1 MLRRIVKTL
10 AALGAGHGVQTLS
23 QLLLPP
29 AFIAAYGIEG
39 YGEWLALSA
48 AVGYLG
54 TLDFGLQTYVL
65 NRLTALYHRG
75 EFEEFHRVQS
85 VGLSMSPTA
94 SGIAVLW
101 SFEQQ
106 IVSDCSGPASDI
118 DGRRAWCDRLVNC
131 SVTTNFRAGFS
142 RLNAGVENE
151 PKYWRQ
157 YGTGEISQPGK

>member
-23 QLLLPP
+23 QLLLAP

-85 VGLSMSPTA
+85 VGLWLML
-94 SGIAVLW
+94 G
-101 SFEQQ
+101 F
-106 IVSDCSGPASDI
+106 VSVGLLLALLAFVVP
-118 DGRRAWCDRLVNC
+118 V
-131 SVTTNFRAGFS
+131 
-142 RLNAGVENE
+142 
-151 PKYWRQ
+151 
-157 YGTGEISQPGK
+157 SQWLRI